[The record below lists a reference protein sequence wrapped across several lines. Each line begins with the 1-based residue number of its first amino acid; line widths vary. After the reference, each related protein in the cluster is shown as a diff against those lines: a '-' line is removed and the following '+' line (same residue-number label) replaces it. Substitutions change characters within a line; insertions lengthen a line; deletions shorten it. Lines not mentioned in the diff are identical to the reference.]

1 MKVMRLTYSGTSRFD
16 LNSLID
22 EKSDMFL
29 KYSLIEDLEPK
40 VNPHTLLPWCNFV
53 KLGVEKLN
61 HFDPES
67 CVLFEPVFTDTGLC
81 HSFNP
86 TPVSKLL
93 HQSYFKDTF
102 EKAFDQDIFK
112 NRPIYNGS
120 ESGHALDFFLL
131 GTNHNKNDME
141 SDGMYEE
148 NEPSKFLLSIS
159 NKDNYINMK
168 SMGLEVKA
176 GYHAIWKVQV
186 METVPSDDIREIPPK
201 LRNCKFEDE
210 TEGLEIFASYSQ
222 AACEFE
228 VKVKEAQSICRC
240 LPWYIP
246 SSAKSRYDI
255 CDLYGNYCFNQ
266 IFINKTLDKTGC
278 LPSCHQIQFSLDE
291 NVEKL
296 DEDVMCQNWQ
306 SIASFIN
313 FAVSDETILLK
324 LQKLVKY
331 FSDDGL
337 NSNYTYDY
345 EVELVRQCKELV
357 KYDLARVTVSF
368 GNKQYVRAVISQRAS
383 FNDKLGAFGLY
394 ST

>member
-1 MKVMRLTYSGTSRFD
+1 MRLTYSGKSGFD
-16 LNSLID
+16 LKSFTE
-22 EKSDMFL
+22 EKSGMFL
-29 KYSLIEDLEPK
+29 KYPLIEDLEPK

-53 KLGVEKLN
+53 KLGVEKQNL
-61 HFDPES
+61 FDPES

-86 TPVSKLL
+86 TPVAKLL
-93 HQSYFKDTF
+93 QQSYFKDTF
-102 EKAFDQDIFK
+102 EKVFAQDTSK
-112 NRPIYNGS
+112 NKPIYNGS

-141 SDGMYEE
+141 NDGTDTE

-168 SMGLEVKA
+168 NMGHEIQA

-186 METVPSDDIREIPPK
+186 METVPSDDIREIPPD
-201 LRNCKFEDE
+201 LRNCKFDDE

-228 VKVKEAQSICRC
+228 LKVKEAQSICRC
-240 LPWYIP
+240 RTWYIP

-255 CDLYGNYCFNQ
+255 CDLYGNFCFNQ
-266 IFINKTLDKTGC
+266 IYINSKVDKTQC

-296 DEDVMCQNWQ
+296 DEDVLCQNKQ
-306 SIASFIN
+306 SIESWIN
-313 FAVSDETILLK
+313 VAVSDEEILMK

-337 NSNYTYDY
+337 NSNYTYHYD
-345 EVELVRQCKELV
+345 VERIKHCKDLV